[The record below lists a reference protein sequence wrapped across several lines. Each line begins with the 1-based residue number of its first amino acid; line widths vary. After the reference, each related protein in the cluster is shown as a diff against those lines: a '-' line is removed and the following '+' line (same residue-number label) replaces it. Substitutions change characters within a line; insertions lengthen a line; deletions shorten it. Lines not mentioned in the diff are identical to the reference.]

1 MPLPN
6 HCTFHDKGK
15 QCAIPPSF
23 VLSLKNSDGEFMI
36 SAVCD
41 DHLEDMKI
49 FVNSLQKNNAF
60 PLGLLMIQPVK
71 IIGTNCIKGTKE
83 DLIEIELDRYKPE

>member
-6 HCTFHDKGK
+6 HCTFHAKEK
-15 QCAIPPSF
+15 RCALPPSF

-41 DHLEDMKI
+41 DHLEEMKI
-49 FVNSLQKNNAF
+49 IITSLQTKKSF
-60 PLGLLMIQPVK
+60 PSGSLEIQPVK
-71 IIGTNCIKGTKE
+71 IVGTNCIKGTEE
-83 DLIEIELDRYKPE
+83 DYIEIELDRYKP